1 MNVVLLC
8 SSEEQ
13 EMDCIQV
20 GAILVRF
27 DDGKSLAL
35 TEDSLRRVGLDRLD
49 ASEHL
54 DGWLRTRADEFRGGD
69 LKMVP

>member
-8 SSEEQ
+8 SSEEK
-13 EMDCIQV
+13 EVDCIQV

-27 DDGKSLAL
+27 DDGQSLTL

-54 DGWLRTRADEFRGGD
+54 NGWLRARSDEFRGD
-69 LKMVP
+69 KLK